1 MTDLAYEFVSIDL
14 PALLAGTLA
23 CLSCALLGN
32 YLVLRRMSLMG
43 DAISHSVLPGLV
55 IAFMLTGTRAPV
67 PMFLG
72 AAAAGLLTVGIVE
85 LLRRYARIEPGAAMG
100 VAFSVLFATGVLLLE
115 RGAGRQVDLDADC
128 VLNGVLETMLWFPPR
143 EPGALTQWSTWA
155 QLPRQVWTL
164 IYVLLATLAFIS
176 LLFKE
181 LRIVCFDPG
190 LATSQGFPAGPI
202 RTALMIMVAC
212 ATVASFEAVGSILV
226 IAMLICPPAA
236 ARMLTDRLL
245 VQVLLSGAIA
255 ATCGIGG
262 YLAAAFLPARIGLD
276 SAVSAAGMMT
286 VMSGAALLAAMLLSP
301 SHGVLA
307 RRIRRARLSLRVH
320 REDLLATLYR
330 AEEQRTVPA
339 PARPG
344 VATTIALRRARLRGQ
359 VVLGP
364 SGPALTDRGREQARS
379 IVRAHRLWEAY
390 LVERGGL
397 APDHVH
403 PTATT
408 LEHLTDP
415 VAGTRLEPPEPPTAR
430 DPHDRPIPPPASH
443 S

>member
-1 MTDLAYEFVSIDL
+1 MTDRVYEFVSIDL
-14 PALLAGTLA
+14 PAMLAGTLA
-23 CLSCALLGN
+23 CLCCSLLGN

-43 DAISHSVLPGLV
+43 DAISHAVLPGLV

-67 PMFLG
+67 PMFIG

-100 VAFSVLFATGVLLLE
+100 VAFSVLFAIGVLLLE

-143 EPGALTQWSTWA
+143 EAGALTQWSTWA
-155 QLPRQVWTL
+155 QLPRPVWTL
-164 IYVLLATLAFIS
+164 AVVLLVVLSFIT

-190 LATSQGFPAGPI
+190 LATSQGIPAGPI
-202 RTALMIMVAC
+202 RTVLMIMVAC

-236 ARMLTDRLL
+236 ARMLTDRLG
-245 VQVLLSGAIA
+245 VQVVLSGVL
-255 ATCGIGG
+255 ATLCGVGG
-262 YLAAAFLPARIGLD
+262 YLAAAFLPARLGFE

-286 VMSGAALLAAMLLSP
+286 VMSGLVLLASMLLSP
-301 SHGVLA
+301 THGVIA
-307 RRIRRARLSLRVH
+307 RRLRRARLALRVH

-330 AEEQRTVPA
+330 ADEQGAAQPPVLGGLA
-339 PARPG
+339 SA
-344 VATTIALRRARLRGQ
+344 IALRRAILRGQ
-359 VVLGP
+359 VAR
-364 SGPALTDRGREQARS
+364 GPAGPVLTDRGREEARA
-379 IVRAHRLWEAY
+379 IVRAHRLWESY

-415 VAGTRLEPPEPPTAR
+415 LVGSRIEPPEPTTAR
-430 DPHDRPIPPPASH
+430 DPHDRPIPPPASPT
-443 S
+443 